1 MPSFDVVSKTDMQE
15 VDNAVNSTAR
25 EIANRYDFKGT
36 KSSIERKEAEIV
48 IIADDDYKLKAMQE
62 MLKVHFTKRKIEPTA
77 LDFGKPEPA
86 ANATIRQAVKVKQG
100 IEQELAKQVVK
111 AIKDSKMKVQASIKG
126 DELRIQGAKK
136 DDLQSAIALVRGMH
150 LPLPLQFVNFR
161 D

>member
-15 VDNAVNSTAR
+15 VDNAVNSAAR

-36 KSSIERKEAEIV
+36 KSSVERKEAEII

-62 MLKVHFTKRKIEPTA
+62 MLKIHFTKRKIEPTA
-77 LDFGKPEPA
+77 LDFTKPEPA
-86 ANATIRQAVKVKQG
+86 ASNTIRQAVKVKQG

-136 DDLQSAIALVRGMH
+136 DDLQSTMALVRGLN

>member
-1 MPSFDVVSKTDMQE
+1 MPSFDIVSKTDMQE

-25 EIANRYDFKGT
+25 EVANRYDFKGT
-36 KSSIERKEAEIV
+36 KSSIERKEAEII

-126 DELRIQGAKK
+126 DELRVQGAKK
-136 DDLQSAIALVRGMH
+136 DDLQATMALVRGMN
-150 LPLPLQFVNFR
+150 LQLPLQFVNFR